1 MDPMTMAA
9 IAAGLNIAGGM
20 FGANAQKEAQEKQM
34 KLLRQFYKE
43 VDSLAIPDQEKLQY
57 ALERFKSVGQLDPR
71 LAGPSAQQAVTSDPR
86 LVEQQMKNL
95 QEMQAIADAGGYDP
109 AVQADLRAALRQQ
122 EQATKAAQQ
131 SIEQQAQARGMASTG
146 ATRALQQM
154 AGQSEA
160 NRTADLQSRLAAE
173 AYRNRMAAM
182 SGASAEAARLRSSGY
197 QESMSRAQAMDEI
210 ARFNLNMQNEAAAK
224 NLAAQQALSEAN
236 TRLGQEEEKR
246 RVGALKDIFDMQSSK
261 LGLKANATTGQ
272 ASVIGKTGEGLAKS
286 YQTIGAGAGDIFAA
300 FTPKTK
306 STGTPNYVEATDKFF
321 EEAPK
326 FEMPSSQPQ
335 TQRNWLGD

>member
-1 MDPMTMAA
+1 
-9 IAAGLNIAGGM
+9 
-20 FGANAQKEAQEKQM
+20 
-34 KLLRQFYKE
+34 
-43 VDSLAIPDQEKLQY
+43 
-57 ALERFKSVGQLDPR
+57 
-71 LAGPSAQQAVTSDPR
+71 
-86 LVEQQMKNL
+86 MKNL

-131 SIEQQAQARGMASTG
+131 SIEQQAQARGMASAG

-173 AYRNRMAAM
+173 AYRNRLAAM

-236 TRLGQEEEKR
+236 TQLAQREAVNKAQTYKDIYDMQRQKL
-246 RVGALKDIFDMQSSK
+246 ALK
-261 LGLKANATTGQ
+261 GEATGNR
-272 ASVIGKTGEGLAKS
+272 ADSELAAGRGMAQS
-286 YQTIGAGAGDIFAA
+286 YQTIGAGVGDIFAA

-306 STGTPNYVEATDKFF
+306 STGTPNYAESTNKFF
-321 EEAPK
+321 EQTPK
-326 FEMPSSQPQ
+326 FEMPSSQGS
-335 TQRNWLGD
+335 TQPNYLGFKPE